1 VLIRR
6 QETHFNDELNLAVH
20 DCAVRTGMWSGV
32 GMAVVFIVWLFVAN
46 RLTVSEKFALERNV
60 VTISILAILF
70 MIPVVRFMWQ
80 ARRLLASSL
89 TAWWIFSL
97 VYRLLCIAFSGLA
110 ERYTPMRVFILG
122 SVVCMILATLSWI
135 VTLVWRTRESH
146 LASHH
151 RVSHS
156 NHHV

>member
-1 VLIRR
+1 MRR
-6 QETHFNDELNLAVH
+6 QETHIQDELSHAAHESSL
-20 DCAVRTGMWSGV
+20 RTGLFAGV
-32 GMAVVFIVWLFVAN
+32 SMALVFITWLFVAN
-46 RLTVSEKFALERNV
+46 RVPASEKFALERNV
-60 VTISILAILF
+60 IAVSVLAILF
-70 MIPVVRFMWQ
+70 IVPVVRFMWQ
-80 ARRLLASSL
+80 AGRLLAATL
-89 TAWWIFSL
+89 TTWWIFSL
-97 VYRLLCIAFSGLA
+97 CYRLICIGFSGLP

-146 LASHH
+146 MASHH

>member
-1 VLIRR
+1 MRR
-6 QETHFNDELNLAVH
+6 QETHFQDELTLAAH
-20 DCAVRTGMWSGV
+20 NSAIRTGLWSGIS
-32 GMAVVFIVWLFVAN
+32 MAVVFVAWLFVAN
-46 RLTVSEKFALERNV
+46 RMPSSESFALERNV
-60 VTISILAILF
+60 IAASILAILF

-80 ARRLLASSL
+80 AGRLLAASL

-97 VYRLLCIAFSGLA
+97 VYRLLCIVFSGLP

-135 VTLVWRTRESH
+135 VTVIWRTRASH
-146 LASHH
+146 IASHH
-151 RVSHS
+151 GVSHS

>member
-1 VLIRR
+1 MRR
-6 QETHFNDELNLAVH
+6 PESHINDELNLAVH
-20 DCAVRTGMWSGV
+20 DCAIRTGVWSGV
-32 GMAVVFIVWLFVAN
+32 GMIVVFIAWLLIAN
-46 RLTVSEKFALERNV
+46 RMPASERFALERNV
-60 VTISILAILF
+60 VAAAILAILF
-70 MIPVVRFMWQ
+70 MIPVVRFMWR
-80 ARRLLASSL
+80 AGRLLASSL
-89 TAWWIFSL
+89 TAWWLFSL
-97 VYRLLCIAFSGLA
+97 SYRLLCIAFTGLP

-146 LASHH
+146 MASHH

>member
-1 VLIRR
+1 MRR
-6 QETHFNDELNLAVH
+6 QETHLQDELNHAAH
-20 DCAVRTGMWSGV
+20 DSAVRTGVCAGV
-32 GMAVVFIVWLFVAN
+32 SMLLVFIAWLLVAN
-46 RLTVSEKFALERNV
+46 RVPASENFALERNV
-60 VTISILAILF
+60 VTASILAILF
-70 MIPVVRFMWQ
+70 MVPVVRFMWQ
-80 ARRLLASSL
+80 AGRLLAATL
-89 TAWWIFSL
+89 AAWWIYSL
-97 VYRLLCIAFSGLA
+97 GYRLLCIYFSALS

-146 LASHH
+146 MASHH

>member
-1 VLIRR
+1 MRR
-6 QETHFNDELNLAVH
+6 QESHLNDELNLAVH
-20 DCAVRTGMWSGV
+20 DCAIRIGTWSGV
-32 GMAVVFIVWLFVAN
+32 SMAVVFVAWLYIAN
-46 RLTVSEKFALERNV
+46 RMPASENFAIERNV
-60 VTISILAILF
+60 ITASILAILF

-80 ARRLLASSL
+80 ARRLLAASL

-97 VYRLLCIAFSGLA
+97 VYRLLCIVFSGLA
-110 ERYTPMRVFILG
+110 GRYTPMRIFILG

-146 LASHH
+146 MASHH

>member
-1 VLIRR
+1 MRR
-6 QETHFNDELNLAVH
+6 QETHFQDELSLAAH
-20 DCAVRTGMWSGV
+20 NCAIRTGMWSGIS
-32 GMAVVFIVWLFVAN
+32 MAVVFIAWLFIAN
-46 RLTVSEKFALERNV
+46 RMRASESFALERNV
-60 VTISILAILF
+60 ITASVLAILF

-80 ARRLLASSL
+80 AGRLLAASL

-97 VYRLLCIAFSGLA
+97 VYRLVCIVFSGLP

-135 VTLVWRTRESH
+135 VTVIWRTRESH
-146 LASHH
+146 MASHNG
-151 RVSHS
+151 VSHS

>member
-1 VLIRR
+1 MHR

-20 DCAVRTGMWSGV
+20 DSAIRTGTWSGI
-32 GMAVVFIVWLFVAN
+32 GMVVVFIAWLLVAN
-46 RLTVSEKFALERNV
+46 RVPASERFALERNV
-60 VTISILAILF
+60 AAAAILAILF
-70 MIPVVRFMWQ
+70 MVPVVRFMWR
-80 ARRLLASSL
+80 AGRLLAASL
-89 TAWWIFSL
+89 TAWWLFSL
-97 VYRLLCIAFSGLA
+97 SYRLLCIAFSGLP

-146 LASHH
+146 MASHH

>member
-1 VLIRR
+1 MR
-6 QETHFNDELNLAVH
+6 QETHFHDELTLAAH
-20 DCAVRTGMWSGV
+20 NCAVRTGMWSGIS
-32 GMAVVFIVWLFVAN
+32 MAVVFIAWLFIAN
-46 RLTVSEKFALERNV
+46 RMPASESFALERNV
-60 VTISILAILF
+60 ITASILAVLF

-80 ARRLLASSL
+80 AGRLLAASL

-97 VYRLLCIAFSGLA
+97 VYRLLCVVFSGLP

-135 VTLVWRTRESH
+135 VTVIWRTRASH
-146 LASHH
+146 IASHH
-151 RVSHS
+151 GVSHS

>member
-1 VLIRR
+1 MIVSLLQLVLTIRA
-6 QETHFNDELNLAVH
+6 LARS
-20 DCAVRTGMWSGV
+20 A
-32 GMAVVFIVWLFVAN
+32 
-46 RLTVSEKFALERNV
+46 SERFALERNV
-60 VTISILAILF
+60 VAAAILAILF
-70 MIPVVRFMWQ
+70 MIPVVRFMWR
-80 ARRLLASSL
+80 AGRLLASSL
-89 TAWWIFSL
+89 TAWWLFSL
-97 VYRLLCIAFSGLA
+97 SYRLLCIAFTGLP

-146 LASHH
+146 MASHH

>member
-1 VLIRR
+1 MRR
-6 QETHFNDELNLAVH
+6 QETHFHDELNHAAH
-20 DCAVRTGMWSGV
+20 DSAVRTGVCAGV
-32 GMAVVFIVWLFVAN
+32 SMILVFIAWLFVAN
-46 RLTVSEKFALERNV
+46 RVPASEKFALERNV
-60 VTISILAILF
+60 ATAAVLAVLF
-70 MIPVVRFMWQ
+70 MVPVVRFMWQ
-80 ARRLLASSL
+80 AGRMLGASL
-89 TAWWIFSL
+89 TAWWLFSL
-97 VYRLLCIAFSGLA
+97 AYRLLCIVYSGLP

-146 LASHH
+146 MASHH

>member
-1 VLIRR
+1 MRR
-6 QETHFNDELNLAVH
+6 QESHFQDELTLAAH
-20 DCAVRTGMWSGV
+20 NSAVRTGIWSGV
-32 GMAVVFIVWLFVAN
+32 SMAVVFIAWLFIAN
-46 RLTVSEKFALERNV
+46 RMPASESFALERNV
-60 VTISILAILF
+60 ITASILAILF

-80 ARRLLASSL
+80 AGRLLAASL

-97 VYRLLCIAFSGLA
+97 VYRLLCVAFSGLP

-135 VTLVWRTRESH
+135 VTVIWRTRESH
-146 LASHH
+146 MASHH

>member
-1 VLIRR
+1 MRR
-6 QETHFNDELNLAVH
+6 QETHLNDELNLAVH
-20 DCAVRTGMWSGV
+20 HCAVRTGVWSGI
-32 GMAVVFIVWLFVAN
+32 GLIVVFTAWLFIAN
-46 RLTVSEKFALERNV
+46 RVSASERFALERNV
-60 VTISILAILF
+60 IAVSILAILF
-70 MIPVVRFMWQ
+70 MVPVVRFMWQ
-80 ARRLLASSL
+80 AGRLLASSL
-89 TAWWIFSL
+89 AAWWIFSL
-97 VYRLLCIAFSGLA
+97 AYRLLCIGFSGLS

-146 LASHH
+146 MASHH

>member
-1 VLIRR
+1 
-6 QETHFNDELNLAVH
+6 
-20 DCAVRTGMWSGV
+20 VRTGVCAGV
-32 GMAVVFIVWLFVAN
+32 SMLLVFIAWLLVAN
-46 RLTVSEKFALERNV
+46 RVPASENFALERNV
-60 VTISILAILF
+60 VTASILAVLF
-70 MIPVVRFMWQ
+70 MVPVVRFMWQ
-80 ARRLLASSL
+80 AGRLLTATL
-89 TAWWIFSL
+89 AAWWIYSL
-97 VYRLLCIAFSGLA
+97 GYRLLCIYFSALS

-146 LASHH
+146 MASHH

>member
-1 VLIRR
+1 MRR
-6 QETHFNDELNLAVH
+6 QETHLNDELNLAVH
-20 DCAVRTGMWSGV
+20 NCALRTGMWSGI
-32 GMAVVFIVWLFVAN
+32 GMVVVFLAWIYVAN
-46 RLTVSEKFALERNV
+46 RMPASEKFALERNV
-60 VTISILAILF
+60 LTVSILLILF

-80 ARRLLASSL
+80 AGRLLAASL
-89 TAWWIFSL
+89 TAWWLFSL
-97 VYRLLCIAFSGLA
+97 CYRLLCIVFSGLP

-146 LASHH
+146 MASHH

>member
-1 VLIRR
+1 MRR
-6 QETHFNDELNLAVH
+6 QETHINDELNLAVH
-20 DCAVRTGMWSGV
+20 DCAIRTGLWSGV
-32 GMAVVFIVWLFVAN
+32 AMVVVFVTWIFVAN
-46 RLTVSEKFALERNV
+46 RLPASEKFALERNV
-60 VTISILAILF
+60 LTASILAILF
-70 MIPVVRFMWQ
+70 MVPVVRFMWQ
-80 ARRLLASSL
+80 AGRLLASSL

-97 VYRLLCIAFSGLA
+97 SYRLLCIVFTGLP

-146 LASHH
+146 MASHH
-151 RVSHS
+151 HVSHS